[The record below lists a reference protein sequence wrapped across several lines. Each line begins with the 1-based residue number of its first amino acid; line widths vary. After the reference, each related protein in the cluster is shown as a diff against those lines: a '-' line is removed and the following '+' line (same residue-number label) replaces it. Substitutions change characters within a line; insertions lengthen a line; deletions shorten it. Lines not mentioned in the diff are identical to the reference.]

1 MATCIDRRTSS
12 FTTVQMEHVTDRDTH
27 VLDSTDG
34 VGIELPIDAPVRF
47 GRVAP

>member
-1 MATCIDRRTSS
+1 MDCQISS
-12 FTTVQMEHVTDRDTH
+12 FTTVQTEHVADRDTH
-27 VLDSTDG
+27 VLDSTDR